1 MLDCQTEEYREYCQL
16 RAATRA
22 QEREGLELAIED
34 AAEALRTAQEALA
47 EWLAEH
53 HEEVGK

>member
-16 RAATRA
+16 RA
-22 QEREGLELAIED
+22 QEREGLERAIED

-53 HEEVGK
+53 PEEVGK